1 MHFKEELLVI
11 YHIVGEEQFPQVPFE
26 QSCSIKEFSSGIECL
41 GHSMFLQ
48 THTHTHIKE
57 DETHNSFGK
66 ENVAI

>member
-26 QSCSIKEFSSGIECL
+26 QSCSIKEFSSCIECL

-48 THTHTHIKE
+48 THTYTHK
-57 DETHNSFGK
+57 GR
-66 ENVAI
+66 